1 MPDIDDQGE
10 QVRTME
16 RTAER
21 RFTMAGVFA
30 PLAGSLR
37 VMGAG
42 ALRAAS
48 LARPCGARLAGAV
61 LATSA
66 AVLVLAGPAF
76 AGAASFGELAG
87 EGVGATRAFIQAPVV
102 DLEGNLELKEIRV
115 ELTTEPAN
123 PASWVSVP
131 FFAPN
136 GEELSQRQINLVLG
150 ENDGFDGFGENDAG
164 TGREL
169 HHLKPDTTYYARF
182 TVKTASGELVEHTYE
197 FTTTAAAAPEVVIK
211 VAGGLFN
218 SFALDTYSLSPTSA
232 AFNAHVETNGAKTE
246 YHFEYTTKPENAG
259 SWKPFTSDASGSVTV
274 AEDYANLEAKLTGLD
289 PETTYYVR
297 LEASNE
303 HGAVTDTK
311 FDQEPEY
318 GSFTTPTLKPVVI
331 DRPQVRN
338 VTGSAA
344 YLTGSFVPHG
354 FKSGWRFEYA
364 MSASGPWSPVP
375 GAAGTVTQAQ
385 AEALPNG
392 DHISVEGRLSGLK
405 SASTYYVR
413 LFAENQA
420 GEGENCSGPG
430 AGQEVCEPI
439 VTAAHPQI
447 ASLQTSG
454 APTATA
460 YAVHA
465 LHGGSVRL
473 LGSVNPES
481 APTSEEQTVTLE
493 GAPTGGAFTLTFE
506 GQTTGPI
513 AFDAPAEGPGSVRS
527 ALDALSTVD
536 AGGGS
541 VSVGGPAGGPYA
553 VYFGSEAEGD
563 PLAGKS
569 QPLLVADGSGLIPAG
584 GAAVAVTQAGGEGV
598 QAAYSFQYVSEA
610 QFKQGG
616 WAAAASTAQVALG
629 SGEIAQFVGA
639 DLPALVPG
647 ETYRYRVVAHSDLG
661 AVESGEQ
668 SLSAPATVP
677 VEELGSCPNE
687 AFRVGLSAALP
698 DCRAYEQITPR
709 DKEGALEV
717 FKYGTPSFN
726 GGTLSGVDGEHLMV
740 RGLATHWGSGP
751 DTAQSPYFFSRTSSG
766 WDMTAASLQP
776 EAGIDR
782 YTPEVYS
789 PDLGDF
795 AFSASWQTSSLAVSE
810 DVQFRVGAPGG
821 PYATVAT
828 VPRKQVGEDND
839 GGWVAA
845 SADFSKLVLA
855 VEDRGLLNL
864 EEPTPTRSGT
874 DLYEYVGGV
883 LRQANVDSEGRTIGT
898 CGARMV
904 KGSEAVGEHA
914 SANALSADGS
924 RLFFEAV
931 PGHNCSEASHL
942 YMRVGGTETVD
953 IGAYAFLAATAEG
966 SKLLLQRETSG
977 AYEVFLYEAGST
989 APALLFT
996 SGQDLRSAS
1005 LKPSADLDAFYFSS
1019 EESLTPEA
1027 PATVGAVTADL
1038 YRYDVASRTLSFV
1051 FQFEHFPGESVS
1063 PNGRYYYFDAREV
1076 LGFHPDGTEPAR
1088 KFGFDAGKS
1097 SPQLWRYDNSEGTV
1111 ECISCSSFDPEP
1123 RFEAETVESGG
1134 SDDIHALDAN
1144 GLPQPLFAT
1153 PNGNYAFFET
1163 ISALLPQ
1170 DTNGEKPK
1178 EFFEELAHE
1187 GKVAERQGGSPSL
1200 DIYEWRRDG
1209 LDGCALIQGCLAL
1222 ITPGSLDGYQVIL
1235 LGVDESGRDVFFST
1249 HSQLVPSDGDSAGDI
1264 YDARIDGGFPERAH
1278 PVECEGDACSTP
1290 ASPPLDATPS
1300 SFTFSGAGDLAPPV
1314 VKPIGTERKP
1324 KKSGK
1329 SKKGRRK
1336 AARGKRRVRAIDGR
1350 RAGRRS
1356 RSGRSGS

>member
-30 PLAGSLR
+30 LLAGSLR
-37 VMGAG
+37 VLGAG
-42 ALRAAS
+42 APRAAS
-48 LARPCGARLAGAV
+48 LARLCGARLAGAV
-61 LATSA
+61 LATFA
-66 AVLVLAGPAF
+66 AVLVLAGPAL
-76 AGAASFGELAG
+76 AGATSFGELTE
-87 EGVGATRAFIQAPVV
+87 EGVGATRAIIRAPVL
-102 DLEGNLELKEIRV
+102 DLEGNLELKEIRG

-131 FFAPN
+131 IAEQGHGP
-136 GEELSQRQINLVLG
+136 EREADLTLTLG
-150 ENDGFDGFGENDAG
+150 ENDGLFAEDNSH
-164 TGREL
+164 TGWEL

-197 FTTTAAAAPEVVIK
+197 FTTTTVTAPEVVIK
-211 VAGGLFN
+211 LGAQGTHN
-218 SFALDTYSLSPTSA
+218 SFTFDVRGLSPTSA
-232 AFNAHVETNGAKTE
+232 AFKAHVETNGAKTE
-246 YHFEYTTKPENAG
+246 YHFEYTTEPENAG
-259 SWKPFTSDASGSVTV
+259 SWKPFTSGASGSVTV
-274 AEDYANLEAKLTGLD
+274 AEDYANPEANLAGLD

-297 LEASNE
+297 LRASNE
-303 HGAVTDTK
+303 HGAVSDTK
-311 FDQEPEY
+311 ISLAPEEY
-318 GSFTTPTLKPVVI
+318 GSFTTPTLKPVVPA
-331 DRPQVRN
+331 RPYVRN
-338 VTGSAA
+338 ITGSSA
-344 YLTGSFVPHG
+344 YLTGVVVPHG

-364 MSASGPWSPVP
+364 TSASGPWSPVP

-392 DHISVEGRLSGLK
+392 NTILVGGRLSGLK

-420 GEGENCSGPG
+420 GEGENCFGPT
-430 AGQEVCEPI
+430 AGEEVCEPI

-454 APTATA
+454 VPTATA

-513 AFDAPAEGPGSVRS
+513 SFDAPAQGPGSVQS

-541 VSVGGPAGGPYA
+541 VSVSGPAGGPYT

-569 QPLLVADGSGLIPAG
+569 QPMLVADGSGLIPAG
-584 GAAVAVTQAGGEGV
+584 GVTVAATQVGGEGV

-616 WAAAASTAQVALG
+616 WAAAASTAEVALG

-661 AVESGEQ
+661 TAESGEQ
-668 SLSAPATVP
+668 SFSAPASVP

-687 AFRVGLSAALP
+687 VFRVGLSAALP

-717 FKYGTPSFN
+717 FKYGSPSFN

-789 PDLGDF
+789 PDLGRF
-795 AFSASWQTSSLAVSE
+795 AFSVSWQTSPLAVSE

-828 VPRKQVGEDND
+828 VPRKQVGGHG

-855 VEDRGLLNL
+855 VEDRGLLNP

-874 DLYEYVGGV
+874 DLYEYGGGV

-904 KGSEAVGEHA
+904 KGSEAVGEDA

-966 SKLLLQRETSG
+966 SKLLLQRETSR

-989 APALLFT
+989 APVLLFT
-996 SGQDLRSAS
+996 SGQDLRNAS
-1005 LKPSADLDAFYFSS
+1005 LKPSANLDAFYFSS

-1027 PATVGAVTADL
+1027 PATVGAVTVDL
-1038 YRYDVASRTLSFV
+1038 YRYDVASGTLSFA
-1051 FQFEHFPGESVS
+1051 FQFENYSGESVS
-1063 PNGRYYYFDAREV
+1063 PDGRYYYFDAREV

-1088 KFGFDAGKS
+1088 KFGFDTGKG

-1178 EFFEELAHE
+1178 EFFEELSHE

-1300 SFTFSGAGDLAPPV
+1300 SFTFSGVGDLAPPV
-1314 VKPIGTERKP
+1314 MKPTGAKRKP
-1324 KKSGK
+1324 KKSSK

-1336 AARGKRRVRAIDGR
+1336 VARGKRRVRAIDGR